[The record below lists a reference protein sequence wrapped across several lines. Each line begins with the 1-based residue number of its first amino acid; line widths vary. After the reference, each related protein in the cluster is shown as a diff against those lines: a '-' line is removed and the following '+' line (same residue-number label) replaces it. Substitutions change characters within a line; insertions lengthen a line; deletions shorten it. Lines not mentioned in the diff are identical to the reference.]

1 MWDVNASDTDEFS
14 SAKFTDDESRPI
26 REIRNLMWGQKLAGS
41 QARLPMDRS
50 ARKVSQMLLRNGTR
64 RALGVRAHEAI
75 PQRRGI
81 AASLLEKRR
90 SISFL

>member
-14 SAKFTDDESRPI
+14 SAKFTDDERRPI
-26 REIRNLMWGQKLAGS
+26 REIRNLMCGQKLADL
-41 QARLPMDRS
+41 QARLTTDRS
-50 ARKVSQMLLRNGTR
+50 ARKVSQILLRNGTR
-64 RALGVRAHEAI
+64 RALGVRAHEDT

-81 AASLLEKRR
+81 AASAFEERK